1 MKLTLCGL
9 RRNRVLAPVGSFGYR
24 RGARQP
30 RMTIGVIIISAI
42 SASQAR
48 AIAAQLFARTKLG
61 EDGAE
66 NFRHLAKRRRQR
78 GLLWI
83 SASTK
88 NSRFHAV
95 VRLL

>member
-30 RMTIGVIIISAI
+30 RMTIGAVSAI

-48 AIAAQLFARTKLG
+48 VSLRSSTPAPSWGKMARKIF
-61 EDGAE
+61 D
-66 NFRHLAKRRRQR
+66 
-78 GLLWI
+78 I
-83 SASTK
+83 
-88 NSRFHAV
+88 
-95 VRLL
+95 